1 MFILTWSTLISYIV
15 FVSSSIFLLHHWST
29 IWLLTLF
36 FGLLTNLVPRTLQLI
51 HLSLTR
57 MLTLY
62 SDLELK
68 PQGKITLTVVRAND
82 LKNMEMI
89 GKSDPYVVVYIRPLF
104 KVKTKVI
111 DNNLNPIWDQTFEL
125 IAEDK
130 ETQSIVFE
138 VISPSLILF
147 FSFQAWWFLL
157 LCTP

>member
-1 MFILTWSTLISYIV
+1 M
-15 FVSSSIFLLHHWST
+15 LH
-29 IWLLTLF
+29 
-36 FGLLTNLVPRTLQLI
+36 
-51 HLSLTR
+51 
-57 MLTLY
+57 

-111 DNNLNPIWDQTFEL
+111 DNNLNPVWDQTFEL

-130 ETQSIVFE
+130 ETQSLVFE
-138 VISPSLILF
+138 VIPPSLILF
-147 FSFQAWWFLL
+147 SLWLL
-157 LCTP
+157 LFAPLLS

>member
-1 MFILTWSTLISYIV
+1 
-15 FVSSSIFLLHHWST
+15 
-29 IWLLTLF
+29 
-36 FGLLTNLVPRTLQLI
+36 
-51 HLSLTR
+51 

-138 VISPSLILF
+138 VISPSLILL

>member
-1 MFILTWSTLISYIV
+1 M
-15 FVSSSIFLLHHWST
+15 LH
-29 IWLLTLF
+29 
-36 FGLLTNLVPRTLQLI
+36 
-51 HLSLTR
+51 
-57 MLTLY
+57 

-111 DNNLNPIWDQTFEL
+111 DNNLNPVWDQTFEL

-130 ETQSIVFE
+130 ETQSLVFE
-138 VISPSLILF
+138 VIPTSLILF
-147 FSFQAWWFLL
+147 
-157 LCTP
+157 

>member
-1 MFILTWSTLISYIV
+1 
-15 FVSSSIFLLHHWST
+15 
-29 IWLLTLF
+29 
-36 FGLLTNLVPRTLQLI
+36 
-51 HLSLTR
+51 